1 MSELTVERIDLQGP
15 RVIRVSV
22 PVKVLNDLDSI
33 QRVQADVLGRLGC
46 QACCSGFDIRF
57 DVARQFLVD
66 EQLNVRSSGLG

>member
-1 MSELTVERIDLQGP
+1 MTEFSVERVEFQGP
-15 RVIRVSV
+15 RVVRVSV
-22 PVKVLNDLDSI
+22 PAKVLNDLESI

-66 EQLNVRSSGLG
+66 EELQVRPLGLG